1 MKAGTDRRSSRRDAA
16 HGAHRNTFLRTDL
29 EIHAMQDKTI
39 RSIRGFALAGVVAAA
54 LTAPSIAAAQA
65 EQFIPLLVYRTGSFA
80 PLGIPWANGKLDYL
94 KMINERDGGVN
105 GVRLAY
111 EECET
116 AYSTDRGVECYERL
130 KGKGGGGSLF
140 DTQSTGITY
149 AIMEKAPLD
158 KVPVMTMGYG
168 RSDSAD
174 GSVFPW
180 AFPLLGTYWT
190 ASDVIVQDIAK
201 KMGGTDK
208 LKGRKLALVYHDSP
222 YGKEPIPAL
231 QALAQKYG
239 FELMQLPVVAPGVEQ
254 KATWLQIRQQRPDY
268 VILWSAGIMTPT
280 SIREAQATGFA
291 RDKIYGIW
299 WAGSE
304 SDVKDLGAAA
314 KGYNA
319 VAIQGSADHGKA
331 HEDILKHVYDKGQGS
346 AASRDEVG
354 TVAHTRGMM
363 IQMLT
368 VEAIRTAQEKFGKGK
383 PVTPEQV
390 RWGLENLD
398 ISQARLDELGF
409 GNLMRPVKTSC
420 ADHMGSSWAR
430 VITWNGQKYETA
442 SDWYQADMELVNP
455 LVKAASEK
463 YAKEKG
469 ITPRD
474 CSKE

>member
-1 MKAGTDRRSSRRDAA
+1 MHNKIAQG
-16 HGAHRNTFLRTDL
+16 
-29 EIHAMQDKTI
+29 
-39 RSIRGFALAGVVAAA
+39 IRGFAVAGAVACA
-54 LTAPSIAAAQA
+54 LGAPAIAAAQA

-94 KMINERDGGVN
+94 KLVNERDGGVN
-105 GVRLAY
+105 GVKLAF

-149 AIMEKAPLD
+149 AIMEKAPVD

-180 AFPLLGTYWT
+180 SFPLLGTYWT
-190 ASDVIVQDIAK
+190 ASDVIVQHLAK
-201 KMGGTDK
+201 QLGGADK

-239 FELMQLPVVAPGVEQ
+239 FELMSLPVVAPGVEQ
-254 KATWLQIRQQRPDY
+254 KSTWLQIRQQRPDF

-280 SIREAQATGFA
+280 AIREAQATGYP
-291 RDKIYGIW
+291 REKIYGIW

-319 VAIQGSADHGKA
+319 IAIQGSADRGKV
-331 HEDILKHVYDKGQGS
+331 HDDVLKHVHDKGQGS
-346 AASRDEVG
+346 SGARDEVG

-368 VEAIRTAQEKFGKGK
+368 VEAIRTAQEKYGKGK

-409 GNLMRPVKTSC
+409 GGVMRPVKTSC
-420 ADHMGSSWAR
+420 GDHMGSSWAR
-430 VITWNGQKYETA
+430 IITWNGSKYETT
-442 SDWYQADMELVNP
+442 SDWYQADMSVVTP
-455 LVKAASEK
+455 LVKAGAEK

-474 CSKE
+474 CAKE

>member
-1 MKAGTDRRSSRRDAA
+1 MQNKISKISS
-16 HGAHRNTFLRTDL
+16 
-29 EIHAMQDKTI
+29 
-39 RSIRGFALAGVVAAA
+39 SIRGLAIAGTMAFA
-54 LTAPSIAAAQA
+54 LTAPSIAAAQS

-105 GVRLAY
+105 GVKLIY

-116 AYSTDRGVECYERL
+116 AYNTDRGVECYERL
-130 KGKGGGGSLF
+130 KAKNGGGSLF

-149 AIMEKAPLD
+149 AVMDKAPVD

-180 AFPLLGTYWT
+180 SFPLLGTYWT
-190 ASDVIVQDIAK
+190 ASDVIIQDIAK
-201 KMGGTDK
+201 KMGGFDK
-208 LKGRKLALVYHDSP
+208 LKGKKLALVHHDSP

-231 QALAQKYG
+231 QVLAQKYG
-239 FELMQLPVVAPGVEQ
+239 FELQILPVVAPGVEQ
-254 KATWLQIRQQRPDY
+254 KATWLQIRKERPEY
-268 VILWSAGIMTPT
+268 VILWAAGIMTPT
-280 SIREAQATGFA
+280 AIREAQATGFP
-291 RDKIYGIW
+291 REKIYGIW

-304 SDVKDLGAAA
+304 SDVKDLGDAA

-319 VAIQGSADHGKA
+319 IAIQGSADRGKA
-331 HEDILKHVYDKGQGS
+331 HDDILKYVYDKNQGS
-346 AASRDEVG
+346 ATSREEVG

-368 VEAIRTAQEKFGKGK
+368 VEAIRTAQEKYGKGK

-409 GNLMRPVKTSC
+409 GKLMRPVKTSC

-430 VITWNGQKYETA
+430 IITWNGQKYETT
-442 SDWYQADMELVNP
+442 SDWYEADMSVVNP
-455 LVKAASEK
+455 LVKAGAEK